1 MKKIILI
8 LLTILLC
15 SCSGSL
21 KWEDVQDKYTEMETT
36 VENIAETAE
45 EFTKADYQN
54 LLKDIE
60 LGVDAL
66 QTGIAKDDTATAD
79 ALYETAIKLEKISA
93 LFSSDS
99 SAQLELLA
107 ESVKELV
114 VLAYNKTD
122 GFEDLRNGIKEKLS
136 DIGNWS
142 DDMWTSVEKHKLIKW
157 EDVAEDYEA
166 FAKDV
171 IANMTKK
178 KEVTE
183 DQLVTWKNYIVD
195 HYEEISYG
203 VTEDKQK
210 VAQELY
216 SAALL
221 LQEYTNKMKGDA
233 GPKVNAFAT
242 HAIEYIMNA
251 YGQPIEDETYDFL
264 NEVQSARKWTLSLW
278 NEVVARLQREDL
290 YDHSN

>member
-1 MKKIILI
+1 MKKIISIMLM
-8 LLTILLC
+8 ILLC
-15 SCSGSL
+15 ACSSSL
-21 KWEDVQDKYTEMETT
+21 KWEDVQDKYTEMEAT
-36 VENIAETAE
+36 VENVAEKAE
-45 EFTKADYQN
+45 EFTRKDYEG
-54 LLKDIE
+54 LLADIE
-60 LGVDAL
+60 EGVDAL

-79 ALYETAIKLEKISA
+79 ALYETAVKLEKVSA

-136 DIGNWS
+136 DIRGWS
-142 DDMWTSVEKHKLIKW
+142 DDMWASVEKRKLIKW
-157 EDVAEDYEA
+157 EDVMDSYEEL
-166 FAKDV
+166 AKDV

-183 DQLVTWKNYIVD
+183 AQFADWKNFIVD
-195 HYEEISYG
+195 NYEQIENG
-203 VTEDKQK
+203 VTEDKQEI
-210 VAQELY
+210 AQELY

-242 HAIEYIMNA
+242 HAIEYVMNA

-264 NEVQSARKWTLSLW
+264 NEVESARKWTLSLW
-278 NEVVARLQREDL
+278 NEVVARLQQDDL
-290 YDHSN
+290 YDHSH